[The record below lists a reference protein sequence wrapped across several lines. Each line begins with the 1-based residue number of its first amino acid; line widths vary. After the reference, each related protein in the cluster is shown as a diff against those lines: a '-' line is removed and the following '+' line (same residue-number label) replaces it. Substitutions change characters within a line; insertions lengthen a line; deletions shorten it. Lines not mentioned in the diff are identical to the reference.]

1 MGKRFNTSG
10 DCKIDLHYMVDIDKK
25 LTEIK
30 KMIDRGD
37 YFTIN
42 RARQYGKT
50 TILKGLCRFLQPEY
64 LVISLDFQRLSH
76 RDFEEEGIFVA
87 VVCREILKKLRRI
100 EAADNVLRKF
110 QELLDEDSRKGSLS
124 SLFDCFNFWCETSA
138 KPIVLMIDE
147 VDSATNNQVF
157 LDFLAQLRFC
167 YIERDE
173 IAVFQSVILAGV
185 YDIKHIKQ
193 KLDAEEHK
201 RNSPWN
207 IAADFLVDL
216 SFSVEE
222 IAGMLQVYER
232 DYQTGMEI
240 ERIATLLYD
249 YTSGYPY
256 LVSYLCKILDERLSD
271 SERFQ
276 NRQAAWTKEGV
287 LQAVS
292 LLLTEQ
298 NTLFDSLLHKLEEYQ
313 ELKAVLYQLL
323 FQGKEIAY
331 VIGVRSIEMALM
343 FGFVKK
349 EGQKVVIA
357 NRIFEMLLYNLFLAE
372 PKIQKES
379 IYEEA
384 LKERNQFIK
393 DGRLDMELI
402 LKRFVVHFQD
412 LYGDQ
417 KQQFLEEDGRR
428 YFLLYLRPII
438 NGTGNYYIES
448 RTRNMERTDVIVDYK
463 GEQFVIEMKI
473 WRGNAYH
480 ERGEQQLLEYLDAY
494 HLEKGYMVS
503 FNFNKKKQCG
513 VRRIELGE
521 RILIE
526 ATV

>member
-1 MGKRFNTSG
+1 MKKRFNISG
-10 DCKIDLHYMVDIDKK
+10 DCKPKVHYMVDIDKK

-30 KMIDRGD
+30 KMIDHGD

-76 RDFEEEGIFVA
+76 KDFEKEDVFVA
-87 VVCREILKKLRRI
+87 AVCREILKKLRRV
-100 EAADNVLRKF
+100 EEVDDVLEKF
-110 QELLDEDSRKGSLS
+110 QQLFGSDSQERSLS
-124 SLFDCFNFWCETSA
+124 FLFDCFNFWCETSI

-173 IAVFQSVILAGV
+173 MAVFQSVILAGV
-185 YDIKHIKQ
+185 YDIKYIKQ
-193 KLDAEEHK
+193 KLEIEEHK

-222 IAGMLQVYER
+222 IVGMLQAYEK
-232 DYQTGMEI
+232 DYQTGMEL
-240 ERIATLLYD
+240 EKIATLLYD

-256 LVSYLCKILDERLSD
+256 LVSYLCKILDERLSAC
-271 SERFQ
+271 ERFH
-276 NRQAAWTKEGV
+276 NRQAVWTKEGV

-298 NTLFDSLLHKLEEYQ
+298 NTLFDSLFHKLEEYQ
-313 ELKAVLYQLL
+313 ELKALLYQLL

-331 VIGVRSIEMALM
+331 VVGVRSIEMALM
-343 FGFVKK
+343 FGLVKK
-349 EGQKVVIA
+349 EEQKIVIV

-393 DGRLDMELI
+393 DGHLDMELV
-402 LKRFVVHFQD
+402 LKRFAVHFQD

-417 KQQFLEEDGRR
+417 EQQFLEEDGRR

-448 RTRNMERTDVIVDYK
+448 RTRNMERTDIIVDYK

-513 VRRIELGE
+513 VRKIQLGE